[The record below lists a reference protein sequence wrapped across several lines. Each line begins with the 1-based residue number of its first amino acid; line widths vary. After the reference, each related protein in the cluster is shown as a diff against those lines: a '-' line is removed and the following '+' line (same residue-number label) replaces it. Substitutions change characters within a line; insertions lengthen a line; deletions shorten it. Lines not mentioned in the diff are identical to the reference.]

1 MINKLNIVLIFA
13 ALLLLDGLFLPG
25 IFGFKEGVLVPVFL
39 LAMILNW
46 GAIASVLW
54 LGSGIS
60 LFLEFFWKLQP
71 GSLILLFLTA
81 ALAHFF
87 ILSLFSVK
95 RYVGAIILSLGLWL
109 VLGYNNFTIG
119 IVAFAGFLLAFILFD
134 RVVEV
139 RNGSAKF

>member
-1 MINKLNIVLIFA
+1 MTGKLNLVLVFVG
-13 ALLLLDGLFLPG
+13 LLLLDGLFLPG
-25 IFGFKEGVLVPVFL
+25 IFGFKEGVLVLAFL

-46 GAIASVLW
+46 GATAPVLW

-71 GSLILLFLTA
+71 GSLMLLFLAA

-95 RYVGAIILSLGLWL
+95 RYVGAVMLSFGLWL
-109 VLGYNNFTIG
+109 VFWHNGFAVAVT
-119 IVAFAGFLLAFILFD
+119 AFAGFTLCFLIFD
-134 RVVEV
+134 YIC
-139 RNGSAKF
+139 SAEKNIKFH